1 MNKDEEMGIFILIE
15 VKQFLND
22 NEMEN
27 VFNKN
32 CVVNNKLVVVIF
44 ILNYFLEY
52 FIFLVE

>member
-22 NEMEN
+22 NETEN